1 MYNIHKKTYTTDQN
15 HANNVGSHNNLKLNK
30 SLESFK

>member
-15 HANNVGSHNNLKLNK
+15 HANNVGSYNNLKLNK